1 MTVRAAGTR
10 LVAGWLLLCT
20 GLLAVGWLL
29 THPLARP
36 VGGPEN
42 DLSRWVEARRTPLL
56 DHVAAAGTLLG
67 DTVLGIVLLLLLGGG
82 VALWRRSRL
91 PLLLVGIVYA
101 GLLGAYLT
109 ATWLNPRER
118 PPVEIL
124 DTGLVPD
131 HSFPSGHTMTST
143 ALVGC
148 LVVLLHTYA
157 PGRLRWA
164 YPLLAVPVLT
174 MLSRVYQG
182 AHHVSD
188 VLAGLVTAAIWL
200 AVVARVLLRDRGRS

>member
-1 MTVRAAGTR
+1 LTLRAAGVR
-10 LVAGWLLLCT
+10 LVGCWLLLCAALV
-20 GLLAVGWLL
+20 GLGRLL
-29 THPLARP
+29 THSLAGP

-42 DLSRWVEARRTPLL
+42 DLSRWVEDLRTPVL
-56 DHVAAAGTLLG
+56 DHVAAVGTLLG
-67 DTVLGIVLLLLLGGG
+67 DTVLGIVLLLLLGAGF
-82 VALWRRSRL
+82 ARRRRSWL
-91 PLLLVGIVYA
+91 PLLLVTAVYV

-109 ATWLNPRER
+109 ATWLDPRDR

-124 DTGLVPD
+124 DKGLVPD

-148 LVVLLHTYA
+148 LLLLLHRYA

-164 YPLLAVPVLT
+164 RMLVVVPLLT

-188 VLAGLVTAAIWL
+188 VLAGLVTAVVWL
-200 AVVARVLLRDRGRS
+200 AVVTQVLLRDRSR